1 MPAIRVSKPLAA
13 KIKAIQPLVEAV
25 REEKLSFNGL
35 VELLLQQG
43 MENLLAT
50 IMGSV
55 DPETFLKSFQKL
67 GERQPTVVYDNLA
80 DMVQSGFGVQPEKL
94 LEAKRKLGVRKP

>member
-1 MPAIRVSKPLAA
+1 MPTIRVSKPLAE

-25 REEKLSFNGL
+25 RDEKLNFNGL

-43 MENLLAT
+43 MESMLTT

-55 DPETFLKSFQKL
+55 DPETFLQSFQKL
-67 GERQPTVVYDNLA
+67 GERQPTVVYDYLA

-94 LEAKRKLGVRKP
+94 QEAKRKLGCSPP